1 MEELFFLPPTPVAMP
16 RSYWETPPKLNSQ
29 VMLIQPSVH
38 DYGWLEKVGM
48 AGEDKADMELVND
61 LYQDTATVLPHKIYD
76 SLTPTF
82 RENQEAFLGDESQ
95 QWDSDAALGTAK
107 LLHSSDWPLPKP
119 WIKTRSQ
126 EVGRVLPPCP
136 QDPATHKLVDCRNRE
151 LWLGFRSDFSRR
163 REEGCG
169 TQIRI
174 PLEESFKPPRMCQ
187 G

>member
-119 WIKTRSQ
+119 WIQTRSQ

-151 LWLGFRSDFSRR
+151 LWLRFHSDFSRR

-174 PLEESFKPPRMCQ
+174 PLEENFKPPRMCQ